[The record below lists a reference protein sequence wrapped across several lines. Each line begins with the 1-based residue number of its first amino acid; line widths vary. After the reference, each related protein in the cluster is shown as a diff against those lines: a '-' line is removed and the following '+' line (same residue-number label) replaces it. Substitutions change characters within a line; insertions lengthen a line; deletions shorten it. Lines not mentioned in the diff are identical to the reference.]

1 MTEIDGGLGRINFE
15 AAPLRM
21 RIIDSM
27 RGAIEQGVLKPGERL
42 VEKDLCEQLGVSRT
56 SLREAL
62 RELEAE
68 GVIAQLGA
76 RGLTVVKIERRDADN
91 IYRIR
96 ADLEA
101 LIFQQ
106 FLENATDAQ
115 VTEAA
120 TQCDRIIASYEAGE
134 FLPIVEAKRRF
145 YAFICEVA
153 RNQIALELLQR
164 LTLRTAQLRRQSVVR
179 KERQAQSIREMT
191 ALRDALKA
199 RDADATRS
207 IARSHVEHAAVS
219 ALAFVDGRTSSS

>member
-1 MTEIDGGLGRINFE
+1 MTELGGGLGRIDFE
-15 AAPLRM
+15 PAPLRM

-27 RGAIEQGVLKPGERL
+27 RSAIERGILKPGERL

-76 RGLTVVKIERRDADN
+76 RGLTVVKISRRDAEN

-101 LIFQQ
+101 LVFQQ
-106 FLENATDAQ
+106 FLENATDAE
-115 VTEAA
+115 VAEA
-120 TQCDRIIASYEAGE
+120 TDQCAHIVAAYEAGE
-134 FLPIVEAKRRF
+134 FVAIVDAKRRF
-145 YAFICEVA
+145 YAFVCDVA
-153 RNQIALELLQR
+153 RNRIALELLQR

-179 KERQAQSIREMT
+179 SERQAQSIREML
-191 ALRDALKA
+191 ALRDALATRDIDKA
-199 RDADATRS
+199 RQ
-207 IARSHVEHAAVS
+207 IARAHVENAAVS
-219 ALAFVDGRTSSS
+219 ALSFAEDQVAGG